1 MTVLSIFSLK
11 SKAELGHVSRFSKQ
25 HISTEKK
32 NSIKKLLSELS
43 VY

>member
-11 SKAELGHVSRFSKQ
+11 SKAELGHISHFSKQ
-25 HISTEKK
+25 HMSTEK
-32 NSIKKLLSELS
+32 NAIKKLLSELS